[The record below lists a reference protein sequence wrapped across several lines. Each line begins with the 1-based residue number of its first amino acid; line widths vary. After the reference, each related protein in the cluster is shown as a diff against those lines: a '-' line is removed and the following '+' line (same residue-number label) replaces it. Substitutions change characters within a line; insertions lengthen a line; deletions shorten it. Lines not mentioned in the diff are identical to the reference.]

1 MAKTY
6 TAEEVAQILQEQG
19 LDITKRTVNYYA
31 FEKNMFKLS
40 NTGRSC
46 FTDAEIEKIKSIAL
60 LKEYTKFTLAQ
71 IKTIINTKSYEEIKK
86 LCVEKV
92 AKIDPQ
98 HYSYITQNQNYI
110 PQGMSMRTGQAN
122 YRNDN
127 GSAVNGFYL
136 GDIGS
141 GSISS
146 GGMTSAD
153 GSSVK
158 SYIPDTFTGSSHTH
172 TQVLSNQRRIDID
185 EDFTLLVSER
195 VDESTVEQIVNYI
208 EFVKAKGGVY

>member
-1 MAKTY
+1 MGA
-6 TAEEVAQILQEQG
+6 
-19 LDITKRTVNYYA
+19 
-31 FEKNMFKLS
+31 
-40 NTGRSC
+40 
-46 FTDAEIEKIKSIAL
+46 
-60 LKEYTKFTLAQ
+60 
-71 IKTIINTKSYEEIKK
+71 
-86 LCVEKV
+86 
-92 AKIDPQ
+92 
-98 HYSYITQNQNYI
+98 
-110 PQGMSMRTGQAN
+110 GQAN